1 MQRQRQAGDGKL
13 GCILWS
19 LLLIAGVMVAWK
31 AVPVKIATSELYDFM
46 VEQAKWAG
54 NTPPEVLQKRIVSK
68 ANELNLPVD
77 PKLVTAER
85 PGDRIRMK
93 AVFTVP
99 LEFPG
104 YTYEWDAT
112 ASKATSR
119 RREGR
124 WWAISETLTILLPGW
139 RHL

>member
-1 MQRQRQAGDGKL
+1 MMQRQRQAGDGKL

-54 NTPPEVLQKRIVSK
+54 NTPSEVLQKRIVSK

-77 PKLVTAER
+77 PKFVTAEK
-85 PGDRIRMK
+85 PGDKIRMK

-104 YTYEWDAT
+104 YTYEWDFDLEVE
-112 ASKATSR
+112 R
-119 RREGR
+119 PIFI
-124 WWAISETLTILLPGW
+124 W
-139 RHL
+139 